1 MGLIYYVYTVPAEII
16 DEVID
21 RDLDFDLLENE
32 TNPVTF
38 NCGATGEPVPTIS
51 WYFNTM
57 LLNVSDASDYI
68 ILNTMREKVIE
79 SLLIIINPQLFD
91 AGTYTCRAENV
102 IGSDSSAGIL
112 TINGK
117 VKIIAY

>member
-1 MGLIYYVYTVPAEII
+1 MI
-16 DEVID
+16 DH
-21 RDLDFDLLENE
+21 DLDFDLLENE

-38 NCGATGEPVPTIS
+38 TCGATGEPVPTIS

-57 LLNVSDASDYI
+57 LLNASDYI

-79 SLLIIINPQLFD
+79 SSLIIINPQLFD

-102 IGSDSSAGIL
+102 ISSDSSAGIL

-117 VKIIAY
+117 VKIITY

>member
-1 MGLIYYVYTVPAEII
+1 MI
-16 DEVID
+16 DH
-21 RDLDFDLLENE
+21 DLDFDFLENE

-38 NCGATGEPVPTIS
+38 TCGATGEPVPTIS

-68 ILNTMREKVIE
+68 ILIITNTMREKVIE
-79 SLLIIINPQLFD
+79 SSLIIINPQLFD